1 MKLNLEQLNEINNVV
16 AELYKKDEHLK
27 QGKFGYAYNKFYQKN
42 TQVILDELK
51 EAITISNVNNA
62 LEDEKTKAL
71 ITDEKG
77 KYKYSKEGKIAL
89 LKEQKAIVEEYYKK
103 EIELTL
109 YLSPV
114 KPEMTEEQYEVLKGV
129 IVE

>member
-16 AELYKKDEHLK
+16 AELYQKDEHLK

-51 EAITISNVNNA
+51 EAITISNINNA

-77 KYKYSKEGKIAL
+77 NYQYSKEGKIAL

>member
-16 AELYKKDEHLK
+16 AELYQKDEHLK

>member
-16 AELYKKDEHLK
+16 AELYQKDEHLK
-27 QGKFGYAYNKFYQKN
+27 QGKFGYAYNKFYEKN
-42 TQVILDELK
+42 TQVLLDELK
-51 EAITISNVNNA
+51 EAITISNINNA